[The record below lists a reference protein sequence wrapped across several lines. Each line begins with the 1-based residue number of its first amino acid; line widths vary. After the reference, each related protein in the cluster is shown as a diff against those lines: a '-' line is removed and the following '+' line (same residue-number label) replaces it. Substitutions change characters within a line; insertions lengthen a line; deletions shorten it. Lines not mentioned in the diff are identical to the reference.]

1 MLLWPY
7 RLHITTWIIKVSI
20 TLIKIINKNN
30 ERERERM
37 ALIIVNYLKTVN
49 LQKISTCTMYIQFS
63 NYSLGTDNENI

>member
-30 ERERERM
+30 EREREREWHCSE
-37 ALIIVNYLKTVN
+37 LLKD
-49 LQKISTCTMYIQFS
+49 C
-63 NYSLGTDNENI
+63 

>member
-30 ERERERM
+30 EREREREWHS
-37 ALIIVNYLKTVN
+37 VN
-49 LQKISTCTMYIQFS
+49 LQKNQYMYNVYPIFKLFTWNRQ
-63 NYSLGTDNENI
+63 